1 MTMPVVAIA
10 IVMYF
15 LNRKHTKRA
24 DLILAAM
31 DHGHDMKDVLKMM
44 QDKKKG
50 VKERQV
56 SRLLW
61 GCLFTFLGVLIPVV
75 ELLTQ
80 GSLRGLD
87 GADMLIF
94 VIPLSIGLA
103 FLIAFAVGQRMLKSE
118 MEREECDAK
127 EGKE

>member
-10 IVMYF
+10 LIMYF
-15 LNRKHTKRA
+15 RNRRYNKRA

-31 DHGHDMKDVLKMM
+31 EHGHDMKDVVKMM
-44 QDKKKG
+44 QGKEKG

-56 SRLLW
+56 NRLLW

-80 GSLRGLD
+80 GSLQGLD

-94 VIPLSIGLA
+94 AIPLAVGLA
-103 FLIAFAVGQRMLKSE
+103 FLLAFAVGQRMLKSE
-118 MEREECDAK
+118 MEREERDAR